1 MVCFAAVIHT
11 LSAVAVFAHYATPT
25 VLYLV
30 AAVVSRFWHK
40 DMWVV
45 YLAMAVT
52 AALIPLH

>member
-1 MVCFAAVIHT
+1 
-11 LSAVAVFAHYATPT
+11 
-25 VLYLV
+25 V

-52 AALIPLH
+52 AAL